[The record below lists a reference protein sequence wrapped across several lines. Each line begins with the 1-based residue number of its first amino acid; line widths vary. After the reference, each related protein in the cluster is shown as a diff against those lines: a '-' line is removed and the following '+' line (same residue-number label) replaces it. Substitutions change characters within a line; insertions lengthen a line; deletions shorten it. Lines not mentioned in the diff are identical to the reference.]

1 MRALILLLLAGTTF
15 FASAAPPYSTIPF
28 ESLAIYLESRAV
40 AEVIPENESRIA
52 AEVTARIESIP
63 VRPGQA
69 IKKGAVLVRMDA
81 RQYKLALEQAQ
92 SQVELLANRHKL
104 AKLQF
109 EQAQSLHQSNF
120 ISAQMLAQRQ
130 TEMAVI
136 ESELKI
142 ARNHASQAQLALS
155 KTSIHAPFSGAV
167 RERLAAEGEMATPG
181 QPLLSLVEFA
191 RNELRAQVAVSDIED
206 LRQARSLVFRQGR
219 QSYPAEILR
228 VSPVIEARSQTRE
241 VVFKTGKELISGAAG
256 ELVWTGRIP
265 HLPAAYVQQRNGE
278 SGVWV
283 EQGGTPVFRTLPSAQ
298 VGRPIPLDW
307 PLNTLIIDEGR
318 FALRGKHSTQTGN

>member
-1 MRALILLLLAGTTF
+1 MRALLIVLSALLSISAF
-15 FASAAPPYSTIPF
+15 AAPPYSTTPF
-28 ESLAIYLESRAV
+28 ETLAIYPESRTV

-52 AEVTARIESIP
+52 SEVSARIEAIP

-81 RQYKLALEQAQ
+81 RQYRLSLEQAQ

-104 AKLQF
+104 AKLQY

-142 ARNHASQAQLALS
+142 ARNSASQARLALS
-155 KTSIHAPFSGAV
+155 KTTIHAPFSGAV

-191 RNELRAQVAVSDIED
+191 RNELRAQVADSDIED
-206 LRQARSLVFRQGR
+206 IRQAKSLVFRQGR
-219 QSYPAEILR
+219 QENPAQILR
-228 VSPVIEARSQTRE
+228 VSPVIDSRSQTRE
-241 VVFKTGKELISGAAG
+241 VVFKTGKQLVSGAAG
-256 ELVWTGRIP
+256 ELVWTGRVP

-283 EQGGTPVFRTLPSAQ
+283 EQGGKPVFRALASAQ
-298 VGRPIPLDW
+298 VGRPVPLDW

-318 FALRGKHSTQTGN
+318 FALRALQPVPAGN